1 MDVDRPNLQQGG
13 RMEGREY
20 QTSSRQEGVFAS
32 TQQDLEPVRSIEG
45 WVVIVTNIHEEAQED
60 DIYDSFAEFGDV
72 KSLHLNLDRR
82 TGFAKGYALLEY
94 EERQEAEDAIA
105 SMNGQEFFTR
115 KIKVDWA
122 FKKAS

>member
-1 MDVDRPNLQQGG
+1 MTLGG
-13 RMEGREY
+13 RLTLYFTCAGMEGREY

-82 TGFAKGYALLEY
+82 TGFAKVRSSKTTVILPGPC
-94 EERQEAEDAIA
+94 R
-105 SMNGQEFFTR
+105 N
-115 KIKVDWA
+115 V
-122 FKKAS
+122 